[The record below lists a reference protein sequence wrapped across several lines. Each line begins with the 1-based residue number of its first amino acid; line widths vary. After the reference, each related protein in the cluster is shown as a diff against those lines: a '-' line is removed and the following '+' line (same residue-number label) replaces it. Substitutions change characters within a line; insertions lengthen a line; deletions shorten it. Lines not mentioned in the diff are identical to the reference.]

1 MALCSRGAPY
11 FGYMGPS
18 GLWFGWLPCLALQ
31 EAPSHWKTGSG
42 HKAAGH
48 MDSGGPGVVLVYWWA
63 EMCAA
68 VGECGAGS
76 LRSSVGLLVG
86 RIGF

>member
-1 MALCSRGAPY
+1 MSLCSRGAPY
-11 FGYMGPS
+11 FAYMGPS

-31 EAPSHWKTGSG
+31 GGSQPLEDRLRSP
-42 HKAAGH
+42 AGH
-48 MDSGGPGVVLVYWWA
+48 MASGGPGVVLVYWWA

-86 RIGF
+86 RTGF